1 MKVNISPSKGW
12 TVQPKK
18 TVNKKTK
25 AKLNTAAKK
34 TFFNSGVATPVGL
47 AREMRTTK
55 TFGAPSK
62 KK

>member
-1 MKVNISPSKGW
+1 MKVNISQSQGW
-12 TVQPKK
+12 TVKK
-18 TVNKKTK
+18 PVNKKTK